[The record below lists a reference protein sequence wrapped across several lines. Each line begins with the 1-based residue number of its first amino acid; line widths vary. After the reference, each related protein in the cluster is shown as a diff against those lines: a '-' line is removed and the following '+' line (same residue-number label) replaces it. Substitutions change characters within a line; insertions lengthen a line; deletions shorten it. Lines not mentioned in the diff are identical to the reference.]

1 MNINVKHFQS
11 RDSTP
16 VRTFSPALPSR
27 FWHLSDGGGG
37 YRTESAPAK
46 KCRKQFQFSDL
57 FSIRFTEGMCVVND
71 VVVEQSSGVYPSSP
85 IPVRSVKQTEIKLIA
100 WLHCLVPLFS
110 PGKDVERNFQSEEHF
125 SGDSRFRQVCDRL
138 TVIIIIHPVRTLD
151 LAACLGSA
159 NEIKT

>member
-1 MNINVKHFQS
+1 MSN
-11 RDSTP
+11 
-16 VRTFSPALPSR
+16 TFKVETRPPCELFPQLFRHVFDISQTAVAAVGLNLLR
-27 FWHLSDGGGG
+27 K
-37 YRTESAPAK
+37 K

-110 PGKDVERNFQSEEHF
+110 TGKDVERNFQSEEHF